1 MLTNEHYNSAI
12 GTKYRKALQNSRVTT
27 EGGTHG
33 LAGGFH
39 AGTSGLAPTFQ
50 SLNDVP
56 THDSDDFELE
66 EELQYQSLGG
76 KIKPAAPGDPIY
88 MLGSF
93 HEDGLH
99 LSRLDALAQMR
110 PQLHHVDA
118 QDEIDRKRTS
128 LANVTGNQKPKA
140 NLETGPAK
148 IETKAI
154 DIKVKSANDDGRDRG
169 INANAKLL
177 RDIQA
182 EQWQAHEWIDESED
196 ASTTKFEQRL
206 HHADTQFATQ
216 LKSKLS
222 NSEWLDKMS
231 APREAGH
238 GKKGL
243 LAKLRGRER
252 ERARRKKNEEE
263 KARKAQEQAAK
274 GGVVVQG
281 SLEQEAD
288 TDDSELSDLTESD
301 EEDVVMI
308 DMTNDVEIEVKEEPE
323 PVSAPVPAPKKR
335 GRPPKQPPR
344 NTVTIADD

>member
-1 MLTNEHYNSAI
+1 MLTHEHYNSAT
-12 GTKYRKALQNSRVTT
+12 GTKYHKALQASRVTT

-33 LAGGFH
+33 LAGGFIT
-39 AGTSGLAPTFQ
+39 GSSGLAPTVQ
-50 SLNDVP
+50 NLNDVP
-56 THDSDDFELE
+56 MHNGDEPEPE
-66 EELQYQSLGG
+66 EELQYQTLGG

-93 HEDGLH
+93 HSDGLH

-128 LANVTGNQKPKA
+128 LANVIGNPKA
-140 NLETGPAK
+140 KATLESGPPK

-154 DIKVKSANDDGRDRG
+154 DIKVKNANDDGRDRG

-182 EQWQAHEWIDESED
+182 EQWQSHEWIDESED
-196 ASTTKFEQRL
+196 ASTSKFEDRL
-206 HHADTQFATQ
+206 HHADTESATQ

-274 GGVVVQG
+274 GGPVVQG

-301 EEDVVMI
+301 EEDVMVI
-308 DMTNDVEIEVKEEPE
+308 DVTNDVEVKEEPE
-323 PVSAPVPAPKKR
+323 PALAPAPPPTKRR

-344 NTVTIADD
+344 NLVTIADD

>member
-1 MLTNEHYNSAI
+1 MLTHEHYNAAT
-12 GTKYRKALQNSRVTT
+12 GTKYRKALQTSRVTT

-39 AGTSGLAPTFQ
+39 AGTSGFAQTFQ
-50 SLNDVP
+50 SLNDLP
-56 THDSDDFELE
+56 ARNGDNCEPE
-66 EELQYQSLGG
+66 EELQFQTLGG
-76 KIKPAAPGDPIY
+76 KIKPAAPGDPFY

-93 HEDGLH
+93 RDDGLH
-99 LSRLDALAQMR
+99 LSRLDALVQMR

-140 NLETGPAK
+140 NLEAGPPK

-154 DIKVKSANDDGRDRG
+154 DIKVKNANDDGRDRG

-182 EQWQAHEWIDESED
+182 ELWQSHGWVDESED
-196 ASTTKFEQRL
+196 ASTTKFDERL
-206 HHADTQFATQ
+206 HHADTEFAAQ

-274 GGVVVQG
+274 GGLVVQG
-281 SLEQEAD
+281 SLQQEAD
-288 TDDSELSDLTESD
+288 TDDSELTDLTESD

-308 DMTNDVEIEVKEEPE
+308 DMTNDVEVKEEPE
-323 PVSAPVPAPKKR
+323 PAPAPAPAPKKR

>member
-1 MLTNEHYNSAI
+1 MLTHEHYNSMT
-12 GTKYRKALQNSRVTT
+12 GTKYRKALQTSRVTT

-39 AGTSGLAPTFQ
+39 VGTSGVAPTFQ
-50 SLNDVP
+50 SLNEVP
-56 THDSDDFELE
+56 AHNGDESEPE
-66 EELQYQSLGG
+66 EELQYQTLGG

-128 LANVTGNQKPKA
+128 LANVIGNQKPKA
-140 NLETGPAK
+140 NLEPGPAK

-154 DIKVKSANDDGRDRG
+154 DIKVKNANDDGRDRG
-169 INANAKLL
+169 IHANAKLL

-182 EQWQAHEWIDESED
+182 EQWQTHEWIDESEE
-196 ASTTKFEQRL
+196 ASATKFGERL
-206 HHADTQFATQ
+206 HHADIEFATQ
-216 LKSKLS
+216 LKSMLS

-274 GGVVVQG
+274 GGIVVQG
-281 SLEQEAD
+281 SLEQEAN
-288 TDDSELSDLTESD
+288 TDDSELSDLTESE

-308 DMTNDVEIEVKEEPE
+308 DMTDDVEVKAEPG
-323 PVSAPVPAPKKR
+323 PAPPASVPAPKKR
-335 GRPPKQPPR
+335 GRPPKQPTR

>member
-1 MLTNEHYNSAI
+1 MLTHEHYNSAT
-12 GTKYRKALQNSRVTT
+12 GAKQLKALQTSRVAT

-33 LAGGFH
+33 LAGGFNT
-39 AGTSGLAPTFQ
+39 ASSGLPAHSQ
-50 SLNDVP
+50 SLQNVP
-56 THDSDDFELE
+56 MHDGDDLEPE
-66 EELQYQSLGG
+66 EELKFQTLGG

-93 HEDGLH
+93 QGGGLH

-110 PQLHHVDA
+110 PELHHVDA
-118 QDEIDRKRTS
+118 QDEIDRKKTS
-128 LANVTGNQKPKA
+128 LANAANNAKPKPNVEA
-140 NLETGPAK
+140 GPPK
-148 IETKAI
+148 LETKAI
-154 DIKVKSANDDGRDRG
+154 DIKVKNANDDGRDRG

-182 EQWQAHEWIDESED
+182 EQWQSHEWVDESEE
-196 ASTTKFEQRL
+196 ASSTKHEERL
-206 HHADTQFATQ
+206 HYADVEFATQ

-263 KARKAQEQAAK
+263 KARKAAEKAH
-274 GGVVVQG
+274 GGLVVQG
-281 SLEQEAD
+281 GLEQEAD
-288 TDDSELSDLTESD
+288 SEDSELSDLTD
-301 EEDVVMI
+301 TDQEEFDVI
-308 DMTNDVEIEVKEEPE
+308 DMTTGDVEVKEELE
-323 PVSAPVPAPKKR
+323 PPPAPAPPPKKR

-344 NTVTIADD
+344 NSVTIAYD

>member
-1 MLTNEHYNSAI
+1 MLTHEHYNLMT
-12 GTKYRKALQNSRVTT
+12 GTKYRKALHTSRVTT

-39 AGTSGLAPTFQ
+39 TGTSNVAPTI
-50 SLNDVP
+50 SLGDIPAHNGDEVE
-56 THDSDDFELE
+56 SE
-66 EELQYQSLGG
+66 EELQYQTLGG

-93 HEDGLH
+93 HADGLH
-99 LSRLDALAQMR
+99 LSKLDAVAQLR

-128 LANVTGNQKPKA
+128 LANAVGNQKPKA
-140 NLETGPAK
+140 NLESGPPK

-154 DIKVKSANDDGRDRG
+154 DIKVKNANDDSRDRG

-182 EQWQAHEWIDESED
+182 EQWHPHEWIDEDED
-196 ASTTKFEQRL
+196 ASTTKFEERL
-206 HHADTQFATQ
+206 HYADPEFATQ

-263 KARKAQEQAAK
+263 KARKAQEQALR
-274 GGVVVQG
+274 GGTVVQG

-288 TDDSELSDLTESD
+288 TDDSELSDLTESE
-301 EEDVVMI
+301 EEDAVMV
-308 DMTNDVEIEVKEEPE
+308 DMTSDVEVKEEPK
-323 PVSAPVPAPKKR
+323 PAPVPLPAPAKRR

>member
-1 MLTNEHYNSAI
+1 MPMLTRENYNSAT
-12 GTKYRKALQNSRVTT
+12 GVKYRKALQNSRVAT

-33 LAGGFH
+33 LAGGFNT
-39 AGTSGLAPTFQ
+39 ASSGLLPHLR
-50 SLNDVP
+50 SLNGMPV
-56 THDSDDFELE
+56 HDNEPEAE
-66 EELQYQSLGG
+66 EELQYQTLGG
-76 KIKPAAPGDPIY
+76 KVKPPAPGDPIY

-93 HEDGLH
+93 HGHSLH

-118 QDEIDRKRTS
+118 QDEIDTKRTS
-128 LANVTGNQKPKA
+128 LANVPGNPKA
-140 NLETGPAK
+140 KAGTEDAPAK

-154 DIKVKSANDDGRDRG
+154 DIKVKNANEDGRDRG
-169 INANAKLL
+169 INANAKFL

-182 EQWQAHEWIDESED
+182 EQWQPHKWVDESEEAADRKYEERLYLED
-196 ASTTKFEQRL
+196 AE
-206 HHADTQFATQ
+206 FATH
-216 LKSKLS
+216 LKSKLT

-263 KARKAQEQAAK
+263 KIRKAAEKAP
-274 GGVVVQG
+274 GTIVQG
-281 SLEQEAD
+281 GLEQEID
-288 TDDSELSDLTESD
+288 TDNSELSDLTDTEQ
-301 EEDVVMI
+301 EDVEMI
-308 DMTNDVEIEVKEEPE
+308 DMTEPEVKEDPDL
-323 PVSAPVPAPKKR
+323 VPTSVPPPARRR

-344 NTVTIADD
+344 NTVIIAND

>member
-1 MLTNEHYNSAI
+1 MLTRENYNSAT
-12 GTKYRKALQNSRVTT
+12 GVRYRKALQNSRVAT

-33 LAGGFH
+33 LAGGFNT
-39 AGTSGLAPTFQ
+39 ASSGLLPHPQ
-50 SLNDVP
+50 SLNDMP
-56 THDSDDFELE
+56 MHNDDELETE
-66 EELQYQSLGG
+66 EELQYQTLGG
-76 KIKPAAPGDPIY
+76 KVKPPAPGDPIY

-93 HEDGLH
+93 HGDSLH

-128 LANVTGNQKPKA
+128 LANVPGNPKA
-140 NLETGPAK
+140 KAGTEDAPAK

-154 DIKVKSANDDGRDRG
+154 DIKVKNSNDDGRDRG
-169 INANAKLL
+169 INANAKFL

-182 EQWQAHEWIDESED
+182 EQWQPRKWVDESEE
-196 ASTTKFEQRL
+196 AAYAKYQERL
-206 HHADTQFATQ
+206 HHENAEFATH
-216 LKSKLS
+216 LKSKLT

-252 ERARRKKNEEE
+252 ERARRKKNEDE
-263 KARKAQEQAAK
+263 KARKAAEKAS
-274 GGVVVQG
+274 GTVVQG
-281 SLEQEAD
+281 GLEQEVD
-288 TDDSELSDLTESD
+288 TDDSELSDLTD
-301 EEDVVMI
+301 TDQEDVEMI
-308 DMTNDVEIEVKEEPE
+308 DTTEPEVKEDPD
-323 PVSAPVPAPKKR
+323 PVPSPAPPPARRR

-344 NTVTIADD
+344 DTVTIADD